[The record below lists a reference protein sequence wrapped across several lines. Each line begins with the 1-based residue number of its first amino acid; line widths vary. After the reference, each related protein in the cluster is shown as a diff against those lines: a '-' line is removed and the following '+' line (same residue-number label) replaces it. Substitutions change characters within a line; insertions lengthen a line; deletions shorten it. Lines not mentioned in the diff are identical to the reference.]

1 MPSDVTKGA
10 TEGLERRISSMDENT
25 FHENE
30 KNHKRINDTHKLCI
44 RIRLGFPMS
53 YMIKK
58 WDRNFNWS
66 GNLPR

>member
-30 KNHKRINDTHKLCI
+30 KSHKRINAHISCV
-44 RIRLGFPMS
+44 
-53 YMIKK
+53 
-58 WDRNFNWS
+58 
-66 GNLPR
+66 